1 MFAIRQHTFGPPE
14 TLSYERVPDPEPAP
28 GQLRIAVR
36 AAGVHLL
43 DTMLRTGRSGGAMP
57 APRLPMTPGREVAGT
72 VDAVGGGVDAGWV
85 GSPVVAH
92 LGWASGGYAE
102 LAVAAVGSVHPV
114 PEGIEPAAAVAMI
127 GTGRTALAVLDLAEV
142 RGGDVVLIP
151 SAAGG
156 LGSLFVQAARR
167 AGAYVVGLA
176 GGPAKVALVERL
188 GADVA
193 VDYREAD
200 WSLRV
205 ARGAGDQGARRGGGR
220 PAAARGGQ
228 PVSAGQS
235 GRGARRAGGKG
246 NRRQDDPGALV
257 SCVGR

>member
-1 MFAIRQHTFGPPE
+1 MFAIRQHTLGPPE

-36 AAGVHLL
+36 AAGV
-43 DTMLRTGRSGGAMP
+43 
-57 APRLPMTPGREVAGT
+57 
-72 VDAVGGGVDAGWV
+72 W
-85 GSPVVAH
+85 
-92 LGWASGGYAE
+92 
-102 LAVAAVGSVHPV
+102 SVHPV
-114 PEGIEPAAAVAMI
+114 PEGVEPAAGVAMI

-176 GGPAKVALVERL
+176 GGPVKVALVERL

-200 WSLRV
+200 WSGQVTAALGDRV
-205 ARGAGDQGARRGGGR
+205 PSLVLDGVGGTVGRRCMELLGVAGRLVVVGWSSGEPTRIGAEDVTA
-220 PAAARGGQ
+220 
-228 PVSAGQS
+228 
-235 GRGARRAGGKG
+235 KG

-257 SCVGR
+257 S

>member
-43 DTMLRTGRSGGAMP
+43 DTMLRTGRYGGAMP

-72 VDAVGGGVDAGWV
+72 VDAVGGGVDVGWV
-85 GSPVVAH
+85 G
-92 LGWASGGYAE
+92 
-102 LAVAAVGSVHPV
+102 
-114 PEGIEPAAAVAMI
+114 
-127 GTGRTALAVLDLAEV
+127 T
-142 RGGDVVLIP
+142 
-151 SAAGG
+151 GG

-167 AGAYVVGLA
+167 GGAYVVGLA
-176 GGPAKVALVERL
+176 GGPAKVKRP

-200 WSLRV
+200 WSEQVTAALGDRV
-205 ARGAGDQGARRGGGR
+205 PSLVLDGVGGTVGRRCMELLGVAGRLVVVGWSGEPTRIGAEDVTAKGLTVTALDPRLVHRSELLAELETRALAEVAAGRLLPVVDSRFPLARAGEAHAALEARGT
-220 PAAARGGQ
+220 
-228 PVSAGQS
+228 V
-235 GRGARRAGGKG
+235 GKTILE
-246 NRRQDDPGALV
+246 PW
-257 SCVGR
+257 S